1 MVNPL
6 KSYIFAGFVFEAR
19 LHHIANQLGFKIGR
33 LPFSYLGVPI
43 FKVKPKARHL
53 RPLLDK
59 VISKLSNWKGSFLS
73 FKDRIQLVKSY
84 VASMLVRF
92 RNSSI
97 YWKRVLNQILIEMAF
112 IGNITSKMVRSSIH
126 EFTIIKYSNVK
137 LHPAKVPRI
146 IEVIWRPPDVGWLKC
161 NTDNSFSTNLA
172 SCRGLFRNSLGDFV
186 FGFANMLDSS
196 SSIQDELLGV
206 IKAIDFASSFGWNSI

>member
-1 MVNPL
+1 MIFCRGDKGSITSLINLFYRYANSSGQMVNPL

-73 FKDRIQLVKSY
+73 FKDIIQLVKSY
-84 VASMLVRF
+84 VASMLVH
-92 RNSSI
+92 S
-97 YWKRVLNQILIEMAF
+97 
-112 IGNITSKMVRSSIH
+112 
-126 EFTIIKYSNVK
+126 FTIYSWPKSLIK
-137 LHPAKVPRI
+137 
-146 IEVIWRPPDVGWLKC
+146 
-161 NTDNSFSTNLA
+161 
-172 SCRGLFRNSLGDFV
+172 
-186 FGFANMLDSS
+186 
-196 SSIQDELLGV
+196 EL
-206 IKAIDFASSFGWNSI
+206 